1 VVQSHITIYKLA
13 LSIKETNM
21 PLVRIDIP
29 DHFDSGNEIEIGSIV
44 YDAMIECLKV
54 PDDDKFQVLTRHAAS
69 HIVKPN
75 SYLGIEY
82 SDGLVIIQITLN
94 EGRTTEIKK
103 SFYSKIAER
112 LNATLN
118 IRKEDIFISLV
129 EVNKENWSFGN
140 GEMQYG
146 P

>member
-1 VVQSHITIYKLA
+1 
-13 LSIKETNM
+13 M

-29 DHFDSGNEIEIGSIV
+29 DHFDSGIEIEIGSIV
-44 YDAMIECLKV
+44 YDAMIEYLKV

>member
-1 VVQSHITIYKLA
+1 
-13 LSIKETNM
+13 M

-29 DHFDSGNEIEIGSIV
+29 DHFDSGIEIKIGNLV
-44 YDAMIECLKV
+44 YDSMIECLKV

-146 P
+146 L

>member
-1 VVQSHITIYKLA
+1 
-13 LSIKETNM
+13 M

-29 DHFDSGNEIEIGSIV
+29 DHFDSGIEIEIGSIV

-118 IRKEDIFISLV
+118 IRKEDIVVSLV

>member
-1 VVQSHITIYKLA
+1 
-13 LSIKETNM
+13 M

-29 DHFDSGNEIEIGSIV
+29 DHFDSGIEIEIGSIV
-44 YDAMIECLKV
+44 YGAMIECLKV

>member
-1 VVQSHITIYKLA
+1 
-13 LSIKETNM
+13 M

-29 DHFDSGNEIEIGSIV
+29 DHFDSGIEIKIGNLV
-44 YDAMIECLKV
+44 YDSMIECLKV

>member
-1 VVQSHITIYKLA
+1 
-13 LSIKETNM
+13 M

-29 DHFDSGNEIEIGSIV
+29 DHFDSGIEIEIGSIV

-75 SYLGIEY
+75 NYLGIAY
-82 SDGLVIIQITLN
+82 SDGLVIMQITLN